1 MASEEG
7 TMEINFIVLAMF
19 LFIILIGVLGIVFGR
34 LRPLKDPAN
43 KRHQAWWES
52 EARKRQP
59 GCYF

>member
-1 MASEEG
+1 MG
-7 TMEINFIVLAMF
+7 INFVALALF
-19 LFIILIGVLGIVFGR
+19 LFMIAAGVLGIVFGR

-52 EARKRQP
+52 EVRKRQP

>member
-1 MASEEG
+1 MG
-7 TMEINFIVLAMF
+7 INFVALVLF
-19 LFIILIGVLGIVFGR
+19 LFFIATGVLGIVFGR